1 MQTKLDEAKAE
12 LLENAARVAENSP
25 GWKTGGLGGG
35 PREDETPAGSRGAG
49 SSAAEDV
56 DSPGRA
62 TLLAYLQRYYLHT
75 APEDLAG
82 RDPVDVAGAAL
93 SHFRLA
99 GTRPQGTANVRVYTP
114 TVEENGWTCSHSVVE
129 VVTDDMPFLVDSVT
143 NELTRQGR
151 GIHAVIHPQVAV
163 RRDVTGRLVAVLPE
177 GAAGPEERPHDA
189 LTESWIH
196 VEVDRESDRSD
207 LKQITTDLL
216 RVLSDVR
223 ETVEDW
229 EKMRDSA
236 LRIAEELPGEPTA
249 DDLRDQEVEEAR
261 ELLRWL
267 AADHFTFLGYREY
280 RLSDGDSLAAVPGT
294 GLGVLRSDPR
304 HSEDENHP
312 VSPSFSRL
320 PADAR
325 AKAREHKLL
334 VITKANSR
342 ATVHRPGYLDY
353 VGVKKFDD
361 KGNVVGERRFLG
373 LFSSAAYTE
382 SVRRVPVV
390 RRKVA
395 EVLEGAGFSP
405 NSHDG
410 RDLLQILETY
420 PRDELFQT
428 PVDELRS
435 IVTSVLYLQER
446 RRLRLYLRQDEYGR
460 YYSALVYLP
469 RDRYTT
475 GVRLRLVDILKEE
488 LGGTSVDFTAW
499 NTESI
504 LSRLHFVVRVPRG
517 TELAKLTDAD
527 TDRIEGRLVEA
538 ARSWAD
544 AFAEALNDECGEER
558 AAELLRRY
566 GTAIPEGY
574 KADHSPRAAVADL
587 VHLEALDKTE
597 KDFSLSLYEP
607 VGAGPGERRFKIYR
621 SGEQVSLSAV
631 LPVLQRLGVEVVD
644 EHPYEL
650 RCSDRTHVWI
660 YDFGLR
666 LPQGGSGS
674 GDYLTE
680 DDRDRFQEAFAA
692 VWTGAA
698 ENDGF
703 NALVLRAGLDWRQAM
718 VLRAYAKYLR
728 QSGSTFSQ
736 DYMEDTL
743 RTNVHTTRLLVS
755 LFEARMSPSRQR
767 AGTELIDGLMEELDG
782 ALDQVAS
789 LDEDRILRSFLTLIK
804 ATLRTNYFQS
814 AGEGSIGRGQSAGEG
829 SIGRGQSA
837 GEGSARVHGTD
848 KASARVHGTGEAS
861 ARVHGTGEASARSH
875 STDKASARVH
885 GTGEASARSHGTD
898 KASARSHSTGEASAR
913 RGQKAPGGEPH
924 RYVSMKFDPQAI
936 PDLPAPRPAYEI
948 WVYSPRV
955 EGVHLR
961 FGKVARGGLRWS
973 DRREDFRTEILGLVK
988 AQMVKNTVIV
998 PVGAKGGFVAKQLPD
1013 PAADR
1018 DAWLAEGIASYK
1030 VFISALLDITD
1041 NMVAGEVVPP
1051 ADVVRHD
1058 GDDTY
1063 LVVAADKGTASFSDI
1078 ANDVAVA
1085 YDFWLGDAFAS
1096 GGSAGYDH
1104 KGMGITARGAWE
1116 SVKRHFREL
1125 GHDTQSEDFTVVGV
1139 GDMSGDVFGNG
1150 MLLSEHIRLVAAFDH
1165 RHIFL
1170 DPHPDAATSYAERR
1184 RLYDVPRSSWADYD
1198 KGLLSPGGGIHPR
1211 TAKSIPVNAH
1221 VREALGIEPGVTKLT
1236 PADLMKAILAAPVDL
1251 LWNGG
1256 IGTYVKASTES
1267 NADVGDKANDAIRVN
1282 GEDLRA
1288 KVVGEGGNL
1297 GLTQLGRIE
1306 FARRGADGEGGKVN
1320 TDAIDNSAGVDTSD
1334 HEVNI
1339 KILLNGLVTEGDM
1352 TVKQRNKLLAA
1363 MTDEIGELVL
1373 RNNYAQNTALGNA
1386 QAQAPSLL
1394 HAHQRFMR
1402 RLVRDGHLNRAL
1414 EFLPPERQIR
1424 ELLNSGRG
1432 LSQPELAVL
1441 LAYTKITVADE
1452 LIHTGLPDDPYLR
1465 KLLLAYFPQQLREQF
1480 PERIGSHAL
1489 RREIITTV
1497 LVNDTVNT
1505 GGSTFLHRLREETG
1519 ASVEEIVRAQTASR
1533 EIFGLSAVWDAVEA
1547 LDNRAPAA
1555 VQTRIRLHSRRL
1567 VERGTRWLLGNR
1579 PQPLEIA
1586 GTIEFFAAGVERV
1599 WAQLPTMLRGAELEW
1614 YQRILAELTDA
1625 GVPEELALRVAG
1637 FSSAFPT
1644 LDIVAIADRTKQDPL
1659 SVAEVYYDLGDRLR
1673 ISRLMDRIVEL
1684 PRADRWQSMARASI
1698 REDLYA
1704 AHAGLTSDVLTVG
1717 NGNATPE
1724 ERFAAWERKN
1734 AAILSRSRATLDEI
1748 QSSDAFDLANLSV
1761 AMRTMRGLLR
1771 THS

>member
-12 LLENAARVAENSP
+12 LLERAARVAENSP
-25 GWKTGGLGGG
+25 LGGHL
-35 PREDETPAGSRGAG
+35 PTGSEQGKRPDQDA
-49 SSAAEDV
+49 
-56 DSPGRA
+56 
-62 TLLAYLQRYYLHT
+62 LLTYLQRYYLHT
-75 APEDLAG
+75 APEDLAD
-82 RDPVDVAGAAL
+82 RDPVDIFGAAL
-93 SHFRLA
+93 SHYRLA
-99 GTRPQGTANVRVYTP
+99 ENRPQGTANVRVHTP

-143 NELTRQGR
+143 NELSRQGR
-151 GIHAVIHPQVAV
+151 GIHVVIHPQITV
-163 RRDVTGRLVAVLPE
+163 RRDVTGKLIEVLPSE
-177 GAAGPEERPHDA
+177 TGGKTLPHDA
-189 LTESWIH
+189 FVESWIH
-196 VEVDRESDRSD
+196 VEVDRETDRAD
-207 LKQITTDLL
+207 LKQITADLL

-229 EKMRDSA
+229 EKMRDAA
-236 LRIAEELPGEPTA
+236 LRIAEELPSEPTA

-280 RLSDGDSLAAVPGT
+280 ELTENDALAAVAGT
-294 GLGVLRSDPR
+294 GLGILRSDPQ
-304 HSEDENHP
+304 HSTDEAHP

-334 VITKANSR
+334 VLTKANSR
-342 ATVHRPGYLDY
+342 ATVHRPSYLDY
-353 VGVKKFDD
+353 VGVKKFDAD
-361 KGNVVGERRFLG
+361 GNVIGERRFLG

-382 SVRRVPVV
+382 SVRRVPVI

-428 PVDELRS
+428 PVDQLRS

-460 YYSALVYLP
+460 YYSALIYLP

-475 GVRLRLVDILKEE
+475 GVRLRLIDILKEE
-488 LGGTSVDFTAW
+488 LGGSSVDFTAW

-504 LSRLHFVVRVPRG
+504 LSRLHFVVRVPSG
-517 TELAKLTDAD
+517 TELPHLTDAD
-527 TDRIEGRLVEA
+527 VERIEARLVEA

-544 AFAEALNDECGEER
+544 GFAEALNAECGEER

-566 GTAIPEGY
+566 GSAFPEGY

-587 VHLEALDKTE
+587 VHLERLTE
-597 KDFSLSLYEP
+597 GSRGFALSLYEP

-621 SGEQVSLSAV
+621 TGEQVSLSAV
-631 LPVLQRLGVEVVD
+631 LPALNRLGVEVVD
-644 EHPYEL
+644 ERPYEL
-650 RCSDRTHVWI
+650 RCSDRTTAWI

-666 LPQGGSGS
+666 MPQANGN
-674 GDYLTE
+674 GDYLA
-680 DDRDRFQEAFAA
+680 DDARERFQDAFAA
-692 VWTGAA
+692 VWTGKA

-703 NALVLRAGLDWRQAM
+703 NALVLGAGLNWRQAM

-728 QSGSTFSQ
+728 QAGSTFSQ
-736 DYMEDTL
+736 EYMEETL
-743 RTNVHTTRLLVS
+743 RTNVHTTRLLIS
-755 LFEARMSPSRQR
+755 LFEARMSPERQR
-767 AGTELIDGLMEELDG
+767 AGTELIDGLLEELEG

-789 LDEDRILRSFLTLIK
+789 LDEDRILRSFLTVIK
-804 ATLRTNYFQS
+804 ATLRTNFFQE
-814 AGEGSIGRGQSAGEG
+814 AGG
-829 SIGRGQSA
+829 
-837 GEGSARVHGTD
+837 GT
-848 KASARVHGTGEAS
+848 H
-861 ARVHGTGEASARSH
+861 H
-875 STDKASARVH
+875 S
-885 GTGEASARSHGTD
+885 
-898 KASARSHSTGEASAR
+898 
-913 RGQKAPGGEPH
+913 
-924 RYVSMKFDPQAI
+924 YVSMKFDPQAI

-948 WVYSPRV
+948 WVHSPRV

-1013 PAADR
+1013 PSVDR
-1018 DAWLAEGIASYK
+1018 DAWLTEGIACYK
-1030 VFISALLDITD
+1030 IFISALLDITD
-1041 NMVAGEVVPP
+1041 NLVAGEVVPP
-1051 ADVVRHD
+1051 AEVVRHD

-1063 LVVAADKGTASFSDI
+1063 LVVAADKGTATFSDI
-1078 ANDVAVA
+1078 ANEVAES
-1085 YDFWLGDAFAS
+1085 YNFWLGDAFAS

-1104 KGMGITARGAWE
+1104 KAMGITARGAWE
-1116 SVKRHFREL
+1116 SVERHFREL
-1125 GHDTQSEDFTVVGV
+1125 GHDTQTQDFTVVGV

-1165 RHIFL
+1165 RHIVI
-1170 DPHPDAATSYAERR
+1170 DPTPDAATSYAERR
-1184 RLYDVPRSSWADYD
+1184 RLFELPRSSWADYN
-1198 KGLLSPGGGIHPR
+1198 KELLSAGGGIHPR

-1221 VREALGIEPGVTKLT
+1221 MREALGIEPGISKMT
-1236 PADLMKAILAAPVDL
+1236 PADLMKTILKAPVDL

-1282 GEDLRA
+1282 GEDLRV

-1306 FARRGADGEGGKVN
+1306 FDRSGGRIN

-1339 KILLNGLVTEGDM
+1339 KILLNGLVSDGDM
-1352 TVKQRNKLLAA
+1352 TVKQRNKLLAE
-1363 MTDEIGELVL
+1363 MTDEVGALVL
-1373 RNNYAQNTALGNA
+1373 RNNYAQNVALSNA
-1386 QAQAPSLL
+1386 VAQSPSLL

-1402 RLVRDGHLNRAL
+1402 RLGRDGHLDRGL
-1414 EFLPPERQIR
+1414 EFLPNDRQIR
-1424 ELLNSGRG
+1424 ELLNAGRG

-1452 LIHTGLPDDPYLR
+1452 LIGTSLPDDAYLR
-1465 KLLLAYFPQQLREQF
+1465 RLLHAYFPQALREKF
-1480 PERIGSHAL
+1480 PEAVDGHAL
-1489 RREIITTV
+1489 RREIVTTV

-1519 ASVEEIVRAQTASR
+1519 ASTEEVVRAQTAAR
-1533 EIFGLSAVWDAVEA
+1533 EIFGLGAVWDAVEA
-1547 LDNRAPAA
+1547 LDNKVAA
-1555 VQTRIRLHSRRL
+1555 DVQTRIRLHSRRL

-1579 PQPLEIA
+1579 PQPLELA
-1586 GTIEFFAAGVERV
+1586 ETIGFFAERV
-1599 WAQLPTMLRGAELEW
+1599 EQVWAELPKMLRGADLEW
-1614 YQRILAELTDA
+1614 YEGILDELTEA

-1644 LDIVAIADRTKQDPL
+1644 LDIVAIGDRTKKDPMA
-1659 SVAEVYYDLGDRLR
+1659 VAEVYYDLADRLQ
-1673 ISRLMDRIVEL
+1673 ITQLMDRIIEL

-1704 AHAGLTSDVLTVG
+1704 AHAMLTADVLSVG
-1717 NGNATPE
+1717 NGTSTPE
-1724 ERFAAWERKN
+1724 ERFKAWEEKN
-1734 AAILSRSRATLDEI
+1734 AAILGRARSTLEEI
-1748 QSSDAFDLANLSV
+1748 QTSDTFDLANLSV
-1761 AMRTMRGLLR
+1761 AMRTMRQLLR

>member
-12 LLENAARVAENSP
+12 LLERAARVAENSP
-25 GWKTGGLGGG
+25 VGGHLPTGSTDGGT
-35 PREDETPAGSRGAG
+35 PDRET
-49 SSAAEDV
+49 V
-56 DSPGRA
+56 
-62 TLLAYLQRYYLHT
+62 LAFLQRYYLHT

-82 RDPVDVAGAAL
+82 RDPVDVFGAAF
-93 SHFRLA
+93 SHYRLA
-99 GTRPQGTANVRVYTP
+99 ETRPQGTANVRVHTP
-114 TVEENGWTCSHSVVE
+114 SVEENGWTCSHTVVE

-151 GIHAVIHPQVAV
+151 GIHVVIHPQVVV
-163 RRDVTGRLVAVLPE
+163 RRDLTGKLIEVLTTPPTGE
-177 GAAGPEERPHDA
+177 LPHDA
-189 LTESWIH
+189 YTESWIH
-196 VEVDRESDRSD
+196 VQIDRETDRAD
-207 LKQITTDLL
+207 LKQITADLL

-223 ETVEDW
+223 EAVEDW

-236 LRIAEELPGEPTA
+236 LRMADELPTEPTA
-249 DDLRDQEVEEAR
+249 SDLPSSEVEEAR
-261 ELLRWL
+261 QLLRWL

-280 RLSDGDSLAAVPGT
+280 QLREDDSLVAVPGT
-294 GLGVLRSDPR
+294 GLGILRSDPQ
-304 HSEDENHP
+304 HGAEDSHP
-312 VSPSFSRL
+312 VSPSFERL

-334 VITKANSR
+334 VLTKANSR
-342 ATVHRPGYLDY
+342 STVHRPSYLDY
-353 VGVKKFDD
+353 VGVKKFDEN
-361 KGNVVGERRFLG
+361 GEVVGERRFLG

-382 SVRRVPVV
+382 SVRRVPVI
-390 RRKVA
+390 RRTVD

-475 GVRLRLVDILKEE
+475 GVRLRIIDILKEE
-488 LGGTSVDFTAW
+488 LDGISVDFTAW

-504 LSRLHFVVRVPRG
+504 LSRLHFVVRVPQG
-517 TELAKLTDAD
+517 TELPELSDAD
-527 TDRIEGRLVEA
+527 KDRIEARLVEA

-544 AFAEALNDECGEER
+544 GFGEALNAECGEER
-558 AAELLRRY
+558 AAELLRSY
-566 GTAIPEGY
+566 GNAFPEGY

-587 VHLEALDKTE
+587 VHLEQLTE
-597 KDFSLSLYEP
+597 EQAFALSLYEP
-607 VGAGPGERRFKIYR
+607 VGAAPDERRFKIYR
-621 SGEQVSLSAV
+621 KGASVSLSAV
-631 LPVLQRLGVEVVD
+631 LPVLSRLGVEVVD
-644 EHPYEL
+644 ERPYEL
-650 RCSDRTHVWI
+650 RCSNRTTAWI

-666 LPQGGSGS
+666 MPKSQNGS
-674 GDYLTE
+674 GDHLGE
-680 DDRDRFQEAFAA
+680 DGRERFQEAFAA
-692 VWTGAA
+692 TWTGQA

-703 NALVLRAGLDWRQAM
+703 NALVLSAGLNWRQAM

-728 QSGSTFSQ
+728 QAGSTFSQ

-743 RTNVHTTRLLVS
+743 RNNVHTTRLLVS
-755 LFEARMSPSRQR
+755 LFEARMSPDRQR
-767 AGTELIDGLMEELDG
+767 AGREIVDALLEEVDA

-789 LDEDRILRSFLTLIK
+789 LDEDRILRSFLTVIK
-804 ATLRTNYFQS
+804 ATLRTNFFQ
-814 AGEGSIGRGQSAGEG
+814 
-829 SIGRGQSA
+829 
-837 GEGSARVHGTD
+837 
-848 KASARVHGTGEAS
+848 EAL
-861 ARVHGTGEASARSH
+861 
-875 STDKASARVH
+875 
-885 GTGEASARSHGTD
+885 
-898 KASARSHSTGEASAR
+898 
-913 RGQKAPGGEPH
+913 GGH
-924 RYVSMKFDPQAI
+924 AHAYVSMKFDPQAI
-936 PDLPAPRPAYEI
+936 PDLPAPRPAFEI

-1013 PAADR
+1013 PSVDR

-1030 VFISALLDITD
+1030 MFISALLDITD
-1041 NMVAGEVVPP
+1041 NLVAGEVVPP

-1058 GDDTY
+1058 EDDTY
-1063 LVVAADKGTASFSDI
+1063 LVVAADKGTATFSDI
-1078 ANDVAVA
+1078 ANGVAES
-1085 YDFWLGDAFAS
+1085 YNFWLGDAFAS

-1104 KGMGITARGAWE
+1104 KKMGITARGAWE

-1125 GHDTQSEDFTVVGV
+1125 GVDTQSEDFTVVGV

-1170 DPHPDAATSYAERR
+1170 DPNPDAAVSYAERR
-1184 RLYDVPRSSWADYD
+1184 RMFELPRSSWADYD
-1198 KGLLSPGGGIHPR
+1198 TGLLSAGGGVFPR
-1211 TAKSIPVNAH
+1211 TAKAIPVNAH
-1221 VREALGIEPGVTKLT
+1221 VREALGIEDKVAKMT
-1236 PADLMKAILAAPVDL
+1236 PADLMKAILKSRVDL

-1267 NADVGDKANDAIRVN
+1267 HADVGDKANDAIRVD
-1282 GEDLRA
+1282 GADLRV

-1306 FARRGADGEGGKVN
+1306 FAQQGGKIN

-1339 KILLNGLVTEGDM
+1339 KILLNGLVTDGDM
-1352 TVKQRNKLLAA
+1352 TVKQRNKILAE
-1363 MTDEIGELVL
+1363 MTDEVGALVL
-1373 RNNYAQNTALGNA
+1373 RNNYAQNTAIANA
-1386 QAQAPSLL
+1386 LAQSKDML
-1394 HAHQRFMR
+1394 HAQQRFLR
-1402 RLVRDGHLNRAL
+1402 TLVREGHLDRAL
-1414 EFLPPERQIR
+1414 EFLPTDRQIR
-1424 ELLNSGRG
+1424 ERLAQGQG
-1432 LSQPELAVL
+1432 LTSPETAVL

-1452 LIHTGLPDDPYLR
+1452 LLHTTLPDDPYLR
-1465 KLLLAYFPQQLREQF
+1465 TLLHAYFPTALREKFAEQ
-1480 PERIGSHAL
+1480 IDTHAL
-1489 RREIITTV
+1489 HREIVTTV

-1505 GGSTFLHRLREETG
+1505 GGTSFLHRLREETG
-1519 ASVEEIVRAQTASR
+1519 ASLEEIVRAQTAAR
-1533 EIFGLSAVWDAVEA
+1533 AIFDAAEVWDGVEA
-1547 LDNRAPAA
+1547 LDNTVEAP

-1567 VERGTRWLLGNR
+1567 CERGTRWLLNNR
-1579 PQPLEIA
+1579 PQPLQLAE
-1586 GTIEFFAAGVERV
+1586 TVEFFGERV
-1599 WAQLPTMLRGAELEW
+1599 EQVWSQLPKLLRGADLDW
-1614 YQRILAELTDA
+1614 YQQIYDELTGA
-1625 GVPEELALRVAG
+1625 GVPAELATRVAG
-1637 FSSAFPT
+1637 FSSAFPA
-1644 LDIVAIADRTKQDPL
+1644 LDIVSVADRTGKDPMD
-1659 SVAEVYYDLGDRLR
+1659 VAEVYYDLADRLH
-1673 ISRLMDRIVEL
+1673 ITQLMDRIIEL

-1704 AHAGLTSDVLTVG
+1704 AHAALTADILAAG
-1717 NGNATPE
+1717 NGTSTPE
-1724 ERFAAWERKN
+1724 QRFVTWQEKN
-1734 AAILSRSRATLDEI
+1734 AAILGRARTTLDEI
-1748 QSSDAFDLANLSV
+1748 QGSETFDLANLSV
-1761 AMRTMRGLLR
+1761 AMRTMRTLLR

>member
-12 LLENAARVAENSP
+12 LLARAARVAENSP
-25 GWKTGGLGGG
+25 GGGHH
-35 PREDETPAGSRGAG
+35 PAGTEQGQRPD
-49 SSAAEDV
+49 EDT
-56 DSPGRA
+56 A
-62 TLLAYLQRYYLHT
+62 LAYLQRYYLHT
-75 APEDLAG
+75 APEDLAD
-82 RDPVDVAGAAL
+82 RDPVDVFGAAL
-93 SHFRLA
+93 SHYRLA
-99 GTRPQGTANVRVYTP
+99 ENRPQGTANVRVHTP

-143 NELTRQGR
+143 NELSRKGR
-151 GIHAVIHPQVAV
+151 GIHVVIHPQVTV
-163 RRDVTGRLVAVLPE
+163 RRDVTGKLIEVLSSEKRPSP
-177 GAAGPEERPHDA
+177 GKAGKDLPHDA
-189 LTESWIH
+189 LVESWIH
-196 VEVDRESDRSD
+196 VEIDRETDRAD
-207 LKQITTDLL
+207 LKQITVDLL

-223 ETVEDW
+223 EAVEDW
-229 EKMRDSA
+229 EKMRDAA
-236 LRIAEELPGEPTA
+236 LRIADELPEEPTA
-249 DDLRDQEVEEAR
+249 DDIAGQEIDEAR

-280 RLSDGDSLAAVPGT
+280 QLTENDALAAVPGT
-294 GLGVLRSDPR
+294 GLGILRSDPH
-304 HSEDENHP
+304 HSEDEAHP

-334 VITKANSR
+334 VLTKANSR
-342 ATVHRPGYLDY
+342 STVHRPSYLDY
-353 VGVKKFDD
+353 VGVKKFDAE
-361 KGNVVGERRFLG
+361 GNVIGERRFLG

-395 EVLEGAGFSP
+395 EVVEGAGFLP

-410 RDLLQILETY
+410 RDLLQIMETY

-428 PVDELRS
+428 PVDQLRS

-475 GVRLRLVDILKEE
+475 GVRLRLIDILKEE

-504 LSRLHFVVRVPRG
+504 LSRIHFVVRVPSG
-517 TELAKLTDAD
+517 TELPHLTDAD
-527 TDRIEGRLVEA
+527 TERIEARLVEA

-544 AFAEALNDECGEER
+544 GFAEALNAELGEEH

-566 GTAIPEGY
+566 GNAFPEGY
-574 KADHSPRAAVADL
+574 KADHSPRSAVADL
-587 VHLEALDKTE
+587 VHLDNLTRSGR
-597 KDFSLSLYEP
+597 DFALSLYEP

-621 SGEQVSLSAV
+621 TGRQVSLSAV
-631 LPVLQRLGVEVVD
+631 LPVLQRLGCEVVD
-644 EHPYEL
+644 ERPYEL
-650 RCSDRTHVWI
+650 RRADRTTAWI

-666 LPQGGSGS
+666 MPIGNGS
-674 GDYLTE
+674 GDYLA
-680 DDRDRFQEAFAA
+680 DDARERFQDAFAA
-692 VWTGAA
+692 VWNGEA

-703 NALVLRAGLDWRQAM
+703 NSLVLGAGLNWRQAM

-728 QSGSTFSQ
+728 QAGSTFSQ
-736 DYMEDTL
+736 DYMEGTL
-743 RTNVHTTRLLVS
+743 LTNVHTTRLLVS
-755 LFEARMSPSRQR
+755 LFEARMSPGRQK
-767 AGTELIDGLMEELDG
+767 AGRELIDGVMEELDG

-789 LDEDRILRSFLTLIK
+789 LDEDRILRAFLTVIK
-804 ATLRTNYFQS
+804 ATLRTNFFQKTEN
-814 AGEGSIGRGQSAGEG
+814 GGH
-829 SIGRGQSA
+829 
-837 GEGSARVHGTD
+837 HG
-848 KASARVHGTGEAS
+848 
-861 ARVHGTGEASARSH
+861 
-875 STDKASARVH
+875 
-885 GTGEASARSHGTD
+885 
-898 KASARSHSTGEASAR
+898 
-913 RGQKAPGGEPH
+913 
-924 RYVSMKFDPQAI
+924 YVSMKFDPQAI
-936 PDLPAPRPAYEI
+936 PDLPAPRPAFEI

-1013 PAADR
+1013 PSVDR
-1018 DAWLAEGIASYK
+1018 DAWMAEGVASYRT
-1030 VFISALLDITD
+1030 FISALLDITD
-1041 NMVAGEVVPP
+1041 NLVAGEVVPP

-1058 GDDTY
+1058 EDDTY

-1078 ANDVAVA
+1078 ANEVAVA

-1116 SVKRHFREL
+1116 SVKRHFRAL
-1125 GHDTQSEDFTVVGV
+1125 GHDTQTEDFTVVGV

-1165 RHIFL
+1165 RHIFV
-1170 DPHPDAATSYAERR
+1170 DPNPDSALSYAERR
-1184 RLYDVPRSSWADYD
+1184 RLFELPRSSWADYNPE
-1198 KGLLSPGGGIHPR
+1198 LLSPGGGVHAR
-1211 TAKSIPVNAH
+1211 TAKSIPINAQL
-1221 VREALGIEPGVTKLT
+1221 RAALGIEEGVTKMT
-1236 PADLMKAILAAPVDL
+1236 PAELMKTILQAPVDL

-1256 IGTYVKASTES
+1256 IGTYVKASGES

-1282 GEDLRA
+1282 GQDLRA
-1288 KVVGEGGNL
+1288 RVVGEGGNL
-1297 GLTQLGRIE
+1297 GFTQLGRIE
-1306 FARRGADGEGGKVN
+1306 FDRTGGRIN

-1339 KILLNGLVTEGDM
+1339 KILLNGLVADGDM
-1352 TVKQRNKLLAA
+1352 TVKQRNTLLAS
-1363 MTDEIGELVL
+1363 MTDEVGALVL
-1373 RNNYAQNTALGNA
+1373 RNNYAQNTALSNA
-1386 QAQAPSLL
+1386 VAQSSSLL
-1394 HAHQRFMR
+1394 QAHQRYMR
-1402 RLVRDGHLNRAL
+1402 RLGRDGALDRSL
-1414 EFLPPERQIR
+1414 EFLPTDRQIR
-1424 ELLNSGRG
+1424 ELLNNARG

-1441 LAYTKITVADE
+1441 LAYTKITVAEE
-1452 LIHTGLPDDPYLR
+1452 LIGTSLPDDPHLR
-1465 KLLLAYFPQQLREQF
+1465 RLLHAYFPKALREKF
-1480 PERIGSHAL
+1480 PEAVDGHAL
-1489 RREIITTV
+1489 RREIVTTV

-1519 ASVEEIVRAQTASR
+1519 ASIEEVVRAQTAAR
-1533 EIFGLSAVWDAVEA
+1533 EIFGLNAVWDAVED
-1547 LDNRAPAA
+1547 LDNQVAA
-1555 VQTRIRLHSRRL
+1555 DVQTRIRLHSRRL

-1579 PQPLEIA
+1579 PQPLELA
-1586 GTIEFFAAGVERV
+1586 ETVDFFAERV
-1599 WAQLPTMLRGAELEW
+1599 EQVWSELPKLLRGADLEW
-1614 YQRILAELTDA
+1614 YQGILGEMTEA
-1625 GVPEELALRVAG
+1625 GVPDALALRVAG

-1644 LDIVAIADRTKQDPL
+1644 LDIVAIADRMGKEPL
-1659 SVAEVYYDLGDRLR
+1659 EVAEVYYDLADRLV
-1673 ISRLMDRIVEL
+1673 ITQLMDRIIDL

-1704 AHAGLTSDVLTVG
+1704 AHAMLTADVLSVG
-1717 NGNATPE
+1717 NGTSSPE
-1724 ERFAAWERKN
+1724 ERFKSWEIQN
-1734 AAILSRSRATLDEI
+1734 ASILGRARATLDEI
-1748 QSSDAFDLANLSV
+1748 QSSDTFDLANLSV
-1761 AMRTMRGLLR
+1761 AMRTMRQLLR

>member
-12 LLENAARVAENSP
+12 LLEQAARAAENSP
-25 GWKTGGLGGG
+25 LGGTGGL
-35 PREDETPAGSRGAG
+35 EDGLRKDGATAGSDGTGPGGTGPGGTGDGDGADR
-49 SSAAEDV
+49 AAV
-56 DSPGRA
+56 
-62 TLLAYLQRYYLHT
+62 LAYLQRYYLHT

-82 RDPVDVAGAAL
+82 RDSTDVLGAAL
-93 SHFRLA
+93 SHYRLA
-99 GTRPQGTANVRVYTP
+99 GNRPQGTASVRVHTP

-143 NELTRQGR
+143 NELSRQGR
-151 GIHAVIHPQVAV
+151 GIHVVIHPQITV
-163 RRDVTGRLVAVLPE
+163 RRDVTGKLIEVLPE
-177 GAAGPEERPHDA
+177 GVAASADRPHDA

-196 VEVDRESDRSD
+196 VEVDRESERAD
-207 LKQITTDLL
+207 LQQMTADLL

-229 EKMRDSA
+229 EKMRGAA
-236 LRIAEELPGEPTA
+236 LRIADELPGEPTA

-280 RLSDGDSLAAVPGT
+280 ELTDSDALTAVPGT
-294 GLGVLRSDPR
+294 GLGVLRSDP
-304 HSEDENHP
+304 HHGEDDDHP

-334 VITKANSR
+334 ILTKANSR

-382 SVRRVPVV
+382 SVRRVPVI

-527 TDRIEGRLVEA
+527 TDRIEARLVAA

-544 AFAEALNDECGEER
+544 AFGEALNAECGEER
-558 AAELLRRY
+558 AAELLRKY
-566 GTAIPEGY
+566 GAAFPEGY
-574 KADHSPRAAVADL
+574 KADHSPRAAVGDL
-587 VHLEALDKTE
+587 VHLEALDKAE
-597 KDFSLSLYEP
+597 ADFSLSLYEP

-644 EHPYEL
+644 ERPYEL
-650 RCSDRTHVWI
+650 RCADRTHVWI

-666 LPQGGSGS
+666 LPQGGSG

-680 DDRDRFQEAFAA
+680 DDRERFQNAFAA

-703 NALVLRAGLDWRQAM
+703 NSLVLRAGLDWRQAM

-743 RTNVHTTRLLVS
+743 RSNVHTTRLLIS
-755 LFEARMSPSRQR
+755 LFESRMSPGRQR
-767 AGTELIDGLMEELDG
+767 AGTELTEAMLEELDG

-804 ATLRTNYFQS
+804 ATLRTNFFQS
-814 AGEGSIGRGQSAGEG
+814 ASEGSGKRGQSASEG
-829 SIGRGQSA
+829 SGKSGRSA
-837 GEGSARVHGTD
+837 GDGQH
-848 KASARVHGTGEAS
+848 
-861 ARVHGTGEASARSH
+861 H
-875 STDKASARVH
+875 S
-885 GTGEASARSHGTD
+885 
-898 KASARSHSTGEASAR
+898 
-913 RGQKAPGGEPH
+913 
-924 RYVSMKFDPQAI
+924 YVSMKFDPQAI

-1030 VFISALLDITD
+1030 IFISALLDITD

-1058 GDDTY
+1058 EDDTY

-1078 ANDVAVA
+1078 ANEVAVA

-1165 RHIFL
+1165 RHIFI

-1184 RLYDVPRSSWADYD
+1184 RLFELPRSSWADYD

-1221 VREALGIEPGVTKLT
+1221 VRDALGIEPGVTKLT
-1236 PADLMKAILAAPVDL
+1236 PAELMKAILQSPVDL

-1256 IGTYVKASTES
+1256 IGTYVKASTETD
-1267 NADVGDKANDAIRVN
+1267 AEVGDKANDAIRVN

-1306 FARRGADGEGGKVN
+1306 FARRGAGGEGGKVN

-1363 MTDEIGELVL
+1363 MTDEVGALVL

-1402 RLVRDGHLNRAL
+1402 RLVRDGHLDRAL
-1414 EFLPPERQIR
+1414 EFLPADRQVR
-1424 ELLNSGRG
+1424 ELLNSGKG

-1441 LAYTKITVADE
+1441 LAYTKITVAEE
-1452 LIHTGLPDDPYLR
+1452 LIHTELPDDPHLR
-1465 KLLLAYFPQQLREQF
+1465 ALLHAYFPQQLREQF
-1480 PERIGSHAL
+1480 AEQIDAHAL

-1519 ASVEEIVRAQTASR
+1519 ASIEEIVRAQAAAR
-1533 EIFGLSAVWDAVEA
+1533 EIFGLNAVWDAVEA
-1547 LDNRAPAA
+1547 LDNQVPAD

-1599 WAQLPTMLRGAELEW
+1599 WAQLPTMLRGPELEW
-1614 YQRILAELTDA
+1614 YQAILTELTDT

-1637 FSSAFPT
+1637 FSSVFPA
-1644 LDIVAIADRTKQDPL
+1644 LDIVAIADRTEQDPL
-1659 SVAEVYYDLGDRLR
+1659 AVAEVYYDLGDRLR
-1673 ISRLMDRIVEL
+1673 ISGLMDRIVEL

-1717 NGNATPE
+1717 NGSSTPE
-1724 ERFAAWERKN
+1724 ERFRAWEEKN
-1734 AAILSRSRATLDEI
+1734 AAILTRSRATLDEI
-1748 QSSDAFDLANLSV
+1748 QNSDAFDLANLSV
-1761 AMRTMRGLLR
+1761 AMRTMRTLLR
-1771 THS
+1771 THR

>member
-12 LLENAARVAENSP
+12 LLAGAAKVAENGP
-25 GWKTGGLGGG
+25 GGG
-35 PREDETPAGSRGAG
+35 VGGPGGAPRART
-49 SSAAEDV
+49 SAAGADESV
-56 DSPGRA
+56 PGQD
-62 TLLAYLQRYYLHT
+62 TVLAYLQRYYLHT
-75 APEDLAG
+75 APEDLSG
-82 RDPVDVAGAAL
+82 RDPVDVFGAAA
-93 SHFRLA
+93 SHYRLA
-99 GTRPQGTANVRVYTP
+99 ENRPQGTANVRVHTP

-143 NELTRQGR
+143 NELSRQGR
-151 GIHAVIHPQVAV
+151 GIHVVIHPQVTV
-163 RRDVTGRLVAVLPE
+163 RRDVAGKLIEVLSGGPGLPKSANGRKDGKGGKGGKAEL
-177 GAAGPEERPHDA
+177 PHDA
-189 LTESWIH
+189 LVESWIH
-196 VEVDRESDRSD
+196 VEIDRETDRAD
-207 LKQITTDLL
+207 LQQITADLL

-229 EKMRDSA
+229 GKMREAA
-236 LRIAEELPGEPTA
+236 LRIADDLPGEPL
-249 DDLRDQEVEEAR
+249 DDLADEEVEEAR

-280 RLSDGDSLAAVPGT
+280 ELKDSDALAAVPGT
-294 GLGVLRSDPR
+294 GLGILRSDPH
-304 HSEDENHP
+304 HSEDEAHP
-312 VSPSFSRL
+312 VSPSFDRL

-334 VITKANSR
+334 VLTKANSR
-342 ATVHRPGYLDY
+342 ATVHRPSYLDY
-353 VGVKKFDD
+353 VGVKKFDA

-382 SVRRVPVV
+382 SVRRVPVI

-395 EVLEGAGFSP
+395 EVVEGAGFSY

-428 PVDELRS
+428 PVDQLRS

-460 YYSALVYLP
+460 YYSAIVYLP

-475 GVRLRLVDILKEE
+475 GVRLRLIDILKEE
-488 LGGTSVDFTAW
+488 LGGNSVDFTAW

-504 LSRLHFVVRVPRG
+504 LSRLHFVIRVPAG
-517 TELAKLTDAD
+517 TELPHLTDAD
-527 TDRIEGRLVEA
+527 ADRIEARLVEA

-544 AFAEALNDECGEER
+544 GFQEALTAELGEER
-558 AAELLRRY
+558 GAELQRQY
-566 GTAIPEGY
+566 GHSFPEGY

-587 VHLEALDKTE
+587 IHLETLKQGE
-597 KDFSLSLYEP
+597 KDFALSLYEP

-621 SGEQVSLSAV
+621 TGEQVSLSAV
-631 LPVLQRLGVEVVD
+631 LPALQQLGVEVVD
-644 EHPYEL
+644 ERPYEL
-650 RCSDRTHVWI
+650 RCADRTHAWI

-666 LPQGGSGS
+666 MPLANGNGG
-674 GDYLTE
+674 YLA
-680 DDRDRFQEAFAA
+680 DDARARFQEAFAA
-692 VWTGAA
+692 VWKGEA

-703 NALVLRAGLDWRQAM
+703 NALILGAGLNWRQAM

-728 QSGSTFSQ
+728 QAGSTFSQ
-736 DYMEDTL
+736 DYMESTL
-743 RTNVHTTRLLVS
+743 RNNVHTTRLLVS
-755 LFEARMSPSRQR
+755 LFEARMSPGRQS
-767 AGTELIDGLMEELDG
+767 AGTELTDGLLEELDG

-789 LDEDRILRSFLTLIK
+789 LDEDRILRSFLTVIK
-804 ATLRTNYFQS
+804 ATLRTNFFQHT
-814 AGEGSIGRGQSAGEG
+814 ED
-829 SIGRGQSA
+829 
-837 GEGSARVHGTD
+837 GTP
-848 KASARVHGTGEAS
+848 
-861 ARVHGTGEASARSH
+861 H
-875 STDKASARVH
+875 S
-885 GTGEASARSHGTD
+885 
-898 KASARSHSTGEASAR
+898 
-913 RGQKAPGGEPH
+913 
-924 RYVSMKFDPQAI
+924 YVSMKFDPQAI

-1013 PAADR
+1013 PSVDR
-1018 DAWLAEGIASYK
+1018 DAWLAEGVAAYRT
-1030 VFISALLDITD
+1030 FISALLDITD

-1058 GDDTY
+1058 EDDTY

-1078 ANDVAVA
+1078 ANEVAVA
-1085 YDFWLGDAFAS
+1085 YGFWLGDAFAS

-1125 GHDTQSEDFTVVGV
+1125 GHDTQTEDFTVVGV

-1170 DPHPDAATSYAERR
+1170 DPNPDAATSYAERR
-1184 RLYDVPRSSWADYD
+1184 RLFDLPRSSWADYET
-1198 KGLLSPGGGIHPR
+1198 GLLSAGGGVHPR
-1211 TAKSIPVNAH
+1211 SAKSIPLNSH
-1221 VREALGIEPGVTKLT
+1221 VREALGIDPSVSKMT
-1236 PADLMKAILAAPVDL
+1236 PADLMQTILKAPVDL
-1251 LWNGG
+1251 VWNGG
-1256 IGTYVKASTES
+1256 IGTYIKAVSES

-1297 GLTQLGRIE
+1297 GATQLGRIE
-1306 FARRGADGEGGKVN
+1306 FARSGGRIN

-1339 KILLNGLVTEGDM
+1339 KILLNGLVRDGDM
-1352 TVKQRNKLLAA
+1352 TVKQRNKLLAD
-1363 MTDEIGELVL
+1363 MTDEVGALVL
-1373 RNNYAQNTALGNA
+1373 RNNYAQNVALSNA
-1386 QAQAPSLL
+1386 SAQAPSLL
-1394 HAHQRFMR
+1394 HAQQRFMR
-1402 RLVRDGHLNRAL
+1402 RLERDGALDRAL
-1414 EFLPPERQIR
+1414 EFLPADRHIR
-1424 ELLNSGRG
+1424 ELLSNGKG

-1441 LAYTKITVADE
+1441 IAYTKITAADE
-1452 LIHTGLPDDPYLR
+1452 LISTVLPDDPHLQ
-1465 KLLLAYFPQQLREQF
+1465 KLVHAYFPSELRERF
-1480 PERIGSHAL
+1480 PEAVDGHAL

-1505 GGSTFLHRLREETG
+1505 AGSTFLHRLREETG
-1519 ASVEEIVRAQTASR
+1519 ASIEEIVRAQFTAR
-1533 EIFGLSAVWDAVEA
+1533 EIFGLSRVWDAVEA
-1547 LDNRAPAA
+1547 LDNKVAA
-1555 VQTRIRLHSRRL
+1555 DVQTRIRLHSRRL
-1567 VERGTRWLLGNR
+1567 VERGARWLLGNR
-1579 PQPLEIA
+1579 PQPVAIA
-1586 GTIEFFAAGVERV
+1586 ETIEGFREGVARVWDELPKMLKGADLDWYHSILDELTAAGV
-1599 WAQLPTMLRGAELEW
+1599 P
-1614 YQRILAELTDA
+1614 D
-1625 GVPEELALRVAG
+1625 ELAVRVAG
-1637 FSSAFPT
+1637 FSSAFPA
-1644 LDIVAIADRTKQDPL
+1644 LDIVAIADRTGQDPL
-1659 SVAEVYYDLGDRLR
+1659 EVAEVYYDLADRLR
-1673 ISRLMDRIVEL
+1673 ITQLMDRIIEL

-1704 AHAGLTSDVLTVG
+1704 AHAALTSDVLSVG
-1717 NGNATPE
+1717 NGLSTPE
-1724 ERFAAWERKN
+1724 ERFLAWESKN
-1734 AAILSRSRATLDEI
+1734 AAILARSRSTLEEI
-1748 QSSDAFDLANLSV
+1748 QGSDAFDLANLSV
-1761 AMRTMRGLLR
+1761 AMRTMRTLLR
-1771 THS
+1771 THA